1 MTLEH
6 IHVHVY
12 SSKLK
17 VDILLAHEF
26 KSLGGFSYFSWIG
39 DVQKKQEVF
48 KKHILKDNTRLNAP
62 LISDLVHVLVI

>member
-6 IHVHVY
+6 IHVY

-48 KKHILKDNTRLNAP
+48 KEHNMTATPRLNAP
-62 LISDLVHVLVI
+62 LISDLKKKC